1 LDRPRAPQIF
11 AIAPEEREGLIKT
24 EKIPFRLS
32 PSSVS
37 PFSSMSLPAAI
48 AALESRTPEF
58 TALLTRWSEIN
69 SGSDHAEGLS
79 RMADALRAT
88 FSAAFPSAALEMLD
102 ADAPGYNPPGVKT
115 LRYRCRPDATLQVL
129 LCGHYD
135 TVYGASDPFQSCR
148 LQPDGTLNGPGVADM
163 KGGLVCLLA
172 ALQAFEQTPH
182 AARIGWEILLTP
194 DEETGSHGT
203 RAHFEAAA
211 QRNHFGFV
219 FEPARPS
226 GDIIHSRKGTGGAIV
241 TCHGRAAHAAKI
253 PNDGRSAILGLAAF
267 ILAAAKIPAE
277 LPGTLVNT
285 GNIRGGTPATN
296 VVPDL
301 ATAELDLRVT
311 QMSDEPKL
319 FGRIRALAAEVEA
332 SHEVRF
338 DLKLWLNRPPKE
350 NHPTEATLFP
360 EFLRAAAAVGLPA
373 FNWVHGGGA
382 SDGNFLGAAGL
393 PCFDGIGPEG
403 DHLHSAREYCCV
415 ATIAPRAANV
425 ALFLHRLASGEVP
438 FPR

>member
-1 LDRPRAPQIF
+1 M
-11 AIAPEEREGLIKT
+11 
-24 EKIPFRLS
+24 IPAS
-32 PSSVS
+32 ISA
-37 PFSSMSLPAAI
+37 LP
-48 AALESRTPEF
+48 SRTPEL
-58 TALLTRWSEIN
+58 TALLTRWADIN
-69 SGSDHAEGLS
+69 SGSDHAAGLA

-88 FSAAFPSAALEMLD
+88 FSAAFPAATLD
-102 ADAPGYNPPGVKT
+102 VLAADAPGFNPPGVKT
-115 LRYRCRPDATLQVL
+115 LRYRCRPDAPLRVL

-135 TVYGASDPFQSCR
+135 TVYGATDPFQTCR
-148 LQPDGTLNGPGVADM
+148 PLADGTLNGPGVADM

-182 AARIGWEILLTP
+182 AASVGWEILLTP
-194 DEETGSHGT
+194 DEETGTHGA
-203 RAHFEAAA
+203 RPHYEEAAR
-211 QRNHFGFV
+211 RNHFGFV
-219 FEPARPS
+219 FEPARPN

-241 TCHGRAAHAAKI
+241 TCRGRAAHAAKI

-267 ILAAAKIPAE
+267 VLAAAKIPAE

-285 GNIRGGTPATN
+285 GNIKGGTPATN

-301 ATAELDLRVT
+301 AVAELDLRVT
-311 QMSDEPKL
+311 QMSDEPRL
-319 FGRIRALAAEVEA
+319 FARLRALAAETGAAHDVQ
-332 SHEVRF
+332 F

-350 NHPTEATLFP
+350 NHPAEAALFP
-360 EFLRAAAAVGLPA
+360 HFQRAAADVGLPP

-403 DHLHSAREYCCV
+403 DHLHSAREYCRV

-425 ALFLHRLASGEVP
+425 ALFLHRLASGEIV